1 MIRSRQWMYTAA
13 LCVFVTFTAGNPS
26 RPAAHDRTSQVTW
39 TTDVRPIVQ
48 LRCLGCHQAGGFGS
62 ISLETYEDARTW
74 AKGIREA
81 VLDRRMPPWPAAR
94 GFGDFSNDRSL
105 TPIEIELLTAWADGL
120 TPLGPPVSEAPAP
133 AAVRPFDLVV
143 RMPAAHAVS
152 GSIERFELPTGL
164 TQDRWITGWEFT
176 PGNRGVV
183 EQAVVSIAP
192 ATLMG
197 VWTPGDN
204 GTTYP
209 AGVAQRLPAGSRL
222 VLELH
227 YRRSSAPE
235 TDRSA
240 IALTFGSAPAHEL
253 RHRSLDCGV
262 STLDRDIEALAVTP
276 KAAHAGAAI
285 EMTARRSDGTVDPLA
300 VVPRYEPAYPVS
312 YRLRTGMRLRKG
324 TTIDLRSSSPECTV
338 ALEFVER

>member
-1 MIRSRQWMYTAA
+1 MYTAA
-13 LCVFVTFTAGNPS
+13 LGVFVTFTAGNPS

-48 LRCLGCHQAGGFGS
+48 RRCLGCHQAGGFGS
-62 ISLETYEDARTW
+62 IALETYQDARTW
-74 AKGIREA
+74 AKGMRES

-120 TPLGPPVSEAPAP
+120 TPLGPPVAEAPALA
-133 AAVRPFDLVV
+133 AAVRPDLVV
-143 RMPAAHAVS
+143 RMPDAHAVR
-152 GSIERFELPTGL
+152 GAIERVELPTGL
-164 TQDRWITGWEFT
+164 TEDRWITGWEFT
-176 PGNRGVV
+176 PGNRAIV

-197 VWTPGDN
+197 VWTPGEHA
-204 GTTYP
+204 TKYP

-240 IALTFGSAPAHEL
+240 IALNFGPAPAREL

-262 STLDRDIEALAVTP
+262 STVDREIEALAVTP
-276 KAAHAGAAI
+276 KAAQAGAAI
-285 EMTARRSDGTVDPLA
+285 EMTARRPDGTVDALA

-324 TTIDLRSSSPECTV
+324 TAIDLRSSSPGCTA